1 MPTVLII
8 GASRGIGLE
17 LARQY
22 YDEDWT
28 VHATVRD
35 PSADSLPATFR
46 DRATLHSLEV
56 TDRSHLNALAAA
68 LSETAFDVLI
78 HNAGVFGKGMARED
92 VLAIN
97 AEAPIRTAE
106 KLLPCVLQ
114 SDEKKL
120 VLVTSQMG
128 SRGGKTGSLGVY
140 GDSKAALNDAFREC
154 EPVWR
159 EKGATSI
166 VLHPGWVRT
175 DMGGPNA
182 SVSVGDSA
190 SGIRKVIAA
199 LTPEQS
205 GQFLTWQGREHPW

>member
-22 YDEDWT
+22 CDDGWT
-28 VHATVRD
+28 VHATVRN
-35 PSADSLPATFR
+35 PSADSLPAALR
-46 DRATLHSLEV
+46 DRATLHPLEV
-56 TDRSHLNALAAA
+56 TDRSHLDSLADA
-68 LSETAFDVLI
+68 LSETPLDVLI
-78 HNAGVFGKGMARED
+78 HNAGVFGKGMTRED
-92 VLAIN
+92 VLAVN

-106 KLLPCVLQ
+106 RLLPQVVQ
-114 SDEKKL
+114 SGEKKL
-120 VLVTSQMG
+120 VLVSSQMG
-128 SRGGKTGSLGVY
+128 SRGGKTGSLGSY
-140 GDSKAALNDAFREC
+140 GDSKAALNDAFREH
-154 EPVWR
+154 EPAWR
-159 EKGATSI
+159 DQGATSI

-190 SGIRKVIAA
+190 SGIRAVIAA
-199 LTPEQS
+199 LTSAQS